1 MRGEIT
7 NIVCVIL
14 DAYICSLF
22 CLRCLMDAYWDEAG
36 NINEG
41 DGLCAKL
48 DNTCSTTGHKYG
60 SARKDHCRAGMWGQ
74 CC

>member
-1 MRGEIT
+1 
-7 NIVCVIL
+7 
-14 DAYICSLF
+14 
-22 CLRCLMDAYWDEAG
+22 MDAYWDEAG